1 MAEGQGWQSRARR
14 TLNSQNSM
22 AYELPPLPYP
32 SNALEPHI
40 DAKTMEIH
48 HDKHHQAYITNANK
62 ALEGHPDLAAKPVDE
77 LLADLNKI
85 PESVRTVL
93 RNNAGGHSNHTFFWK
108 IIGPNAG
115 GTPKGKLAE
124 AINSTFGGFD
134 QFKEELQ
141 KAAIGRFGSGW
152 AWLVVNKEGKL
163 QITSTAN
170 QDTPISDGLK
180 PVIGVDVWEHAYYLL
195 YQNRRPDY
203 LKAWWNVV
211 NWSQA
216 EKNFEAAK

>member
-1 MAEGQGWQSRARR
+1 
-14 TLNSQNSM
+14 M
-22 AYELPPLPYP
+22 AYELPSLSYP
-32 SNALEPHI
+32 FNALEPHI
-40 DAKTMEIH
+40 DGKTMEIH

-77 LLADLNKI
+77 ILADLNKV
-85 PESVRTVL
+85 PESIRTVL
-93 RNNAGGHSNHTFFWK
+93 RNNAGGHSNHTFLWK

-115 GTPKGKLAE
+115 GAPKGKLAE

-134 QFKEELQ
+134 QFKEEFQ
-141 KAAIGRFGSGW
+141 KAAAGRFGSGW

-170 QDTPISDGLK
+170 QDSPISEGLK
-180 PVIGVDVWEHAYYLL
+180 PVMGVDVWEHAYYLL

-203 LKAWWNVV
+203 LKAYWNVV
-211 NWSQA
+211 NWDQA
-216 EKNFEAAK
+216 EKHFQAAK

>member
-1 MAEGQGWQSRARR
+1 MTKPGSQK
-14 TLNSQNSM
+14 LNSQNSM
-22 AYELPPLPYP
+22 AYDLPPLPYP
-32 SNALEPHI
+32 STALEPHI

-108 IIGPNAG
+108 IMGPNAG
-115 GTPKGKLAE
+115 GTPKGKLPE
-124 AINSTFGGFD
+124 ALNSTFCGFN

-152 AWLVVNKEGKL
+152 AWLVRTKEGN
-163 QITSTAN
+163 IPIPSAA
-170 QDTPISDGLK
+170 TP
-180 PVIGVDVWEHAYYLL
+180 
-195 YQNRRPDY
+195 
-203 LKAWWNVV
+203 
-211 NWSQA
+211 
-216 EKNFEAAK
+216 

>member
-1 MAEGQGWQSRARR
+1 
-14 TLNSQNSM
+14 M

-108 IIGPNAG
+108 IMGPNAG

-170 QDTPISDGLK
+170 QDTPISDGLR
-180 PVIGVDVWEHAYYLL
+180 PVIGVDVWEHSYYLL

-211 NWSQA
+211 NWDQA

>member
-1 MAEGQGWQSRARR
+1 
-14 TLNSQNSM
+14 M

-32 SNALEPHI
+32 FNALEPHI

-62 ALEGHPDLAAKPVDE
+62 ALEGHPDLAALPVDE

-85 PESVRTVL
+85 PESIRTVL

-108 IIGPNAG
+108 IMAPNAG
-115 GTPKGKLAE
+115 GNPKGKLAE
-124 AINSTFGGFD
+124 AISSTFGGFN
-134 QFKEELQ
+134 QFKGELE
-141 KAAIGRFGSGW
+141 KAGVGRFGSGW
-152 AWLVVNKEGKL
+152 AWLVVNKEGQL

-170 QDTPISDGLK
+170 QDTPISEGLK

-211 NWSQA
+211 NWDQA
-216 EKNFEAAK
+216 DKNFNAAK

>member
-1 MAEGQGWQSRARR
+1 MAH
-14 TLNSQNSM
+14 TLQ
-22 AYELPPLPYP
+22 PLPYATD
-32 SNALEPHI
+32 ALEPHI
-40 DAKTMEIH
+40 DKQTMEIH

-85 PESVRTVL
+85 PESIRTVL

-115 GTPKGKLAE
+115 GNPKGKLAE
-124 AINSTFGGFD
+124 AINSSFGGFD
-134 QFKEELQ
+134 QFKGELE
-141 KAAIGRFGSGW
+141 KAGIGRFGSGW

-211 NWSQA
+211 NWDQA
-216 EKNFEAAK
+216 EKNFHTAK

>member
-1 MAEGQGWQSRARR
+1 
-14 TLNSQNSM
+14 M

-32 SNALEPHI
+32 FNALEPHI

-85 PESVRTVL
+85 PESIRTVL

-115 GTPKGKLAE
+115 GNPKGKLAE
-124 AINSTFGGFD
+124 AINSSFGGFD
-134 QFKEELQ
+134 QFKGELE
-141 KAAIGRFGSGW
+141 KAGIGRFGSGW

-211 NWSQA
+211 NWDQA
-216 EKNFEAAK
+216 EKNFTAK

>member
-1 MAEGQGWQSRARR
+1 
-14 TLNSQNSM
+14 M

-32 SNALEPHI
+32 FNALEPHI

-62 ALEGHPDLAAKPVDE
+62 ALEGYPDLAAKPVDE

-85 PESVRTVL
+85 PESIRTVL

-115 GTPKGKLAE
+115 GNPKGKLAE
-124 AINSTFGGFD
+124 AINSSFGGFD
-134 QFKEELQ
+134 QFKGELE
-141 KAAIGRFGSGW
+141 KAGIGRFGSGW

-211 NWSQA
+211 NWDQA
-216 EKNFEAAK
+216 EKNFHTAK

>member
-1 MAEGQGWQSRARR
+1 
-14 TLNSQNSM
+14 M
-22 AYELPPLPYP
+22 AYELPPLSYP
-32 SNALEPHI
+32 FNALEPHI

-62 ALEGHPDLAAKPVDE
+62 ALDGHPDLAAKPVDE
-77 LLADLNKI
+77 LLADLSKI
-85 PESVRTVL
+85 PESIRTVL
-93 RNNAGGHSNHTFFWK
+93 RNNAGGHSNHSFFWK

-124 AINSTFGGFD
+124 AISSTFGGFD

-163 QITSTAN
+163 QIISTAN
-170 QDTPISDGLK
+170 QDTPISEGLK
-180 PVIGVDVWEHAYYLL
+180 PVVGVDVWEHSYYLL

-211 NWSQA
+211 NWNQA
-216 EKNFEAAK
+216 EKNFQAAL